1 MTEAGERPRDYY
13 GLARIRDSLFH
24 FVFGKGFSAF
34 SALAVV
40 VLIIRELPIAAYAIY
55 ATLHAVVMML
65 RLLTSFGVNATVLRF
80 IPDLRVVANNVAAYR
95 LLFGGVALRA
105 AFYVVP
111 VALVYWLAGDRFVT
125 LLGLEGFEWAFLLY
139 LVVGFFRIS
148 GLFYA
153 GALESLLW
161 QKQTQYSIAFS
172 NLTKLAGICVLIYLQ
187 QFSLRNVILLELSC
201 EVLTMLLMLTT
212 SIWSWRRDPARH
224 QGEAATLAQETGRYV
239 RFSFWAYLF
248 NLTAVLHGS
257 APNRLIA
264 AAFMSTTQMALF
276 GAVDRLIQLVKQ
288 YEPVKLLMGLFRPV
302 FNSKYRSR
310 EDFPAIM
317 AMADS
322 MFRFN
327 LVVLA
332 LPLLPIAVAGEPI
345 FDLISNGKYA
355 DGYLLFLGFFGVL
368 ALGSLM
374 MVLELLVKAVELTKI
389 FTLSNIV
396 LSGSVF
402 LAFPFFSK
410 IGLWALVVANCSGYV
425 VANTIVMAYLGMQ
438 GFHIRFSVS
447 NVLKIIGVTALA
459 IVCGRGLLALM
470 PPGWWPAA
478 CVVAWLTFLLGL
490 RLVPPFTREELG
502 VAKSLLAAKGAARA
516 H

>member
-1 MTEAGERPRDYY
+1 MAEAGKRTRDYY

-40 VLIIRELPIAAYAIY
+40 ILIIRELSVGEYAIY
-55 ATLHAVVMML
+55 ATLYAIVMML
-65 RLLTSFGVNATVLRF
+65 RLLTSFGINSTVLRF

-95 LLFGGVALRA
+95 LLFAGVALRA
-105 AFYVVP
+105 VFYIAP
-111 VALVYWLAGDRFVT
+111 VAIAYLFAGDQLVE
-125 LLGLEGFEWAFLLY
+125 LLSLDGFEWAFMLY
-139 LVVGFFRIS
+139 LIVGFFRIS

-172 NLTKLAGICVLIYLQ
+172 NLIKLLGVIGLIYLKD
-187 QFSLRNVILLELSC
+187 FSLYNVILLELSC
-201 EVLTMLLMLTT
+201 EILTMILMLST
-212 SIWSWRRDPARH
+212 SIYSWRQDTAR
-224 QGEAATLAQETGRYV
+224 GEGQASTLTQETGRYV

-248 NLTAVLHGS
+248 NLTAALNGS

-276 GAVDRLIQLVKQ
+276 GAVDRLIQLIRQ
-288 YEPVKLLMGLFRPV
+288 YEPIKLLMGLFRPV

-310 EDFPAIM
+310 EDYPVIM

-322 MFRFN
+322 MFRLN

-332 LPLLPIAVAGEPI
+332 LPLLPIAVSGRPI

-355 DGYLLFLGFFGVL
+355 DGYLLFLGFFAVL
-368 ALGSLM
+368 ALASLM

-389 FTLSNIV
+389 FTLSNLV

-402 LAFPFFSK
+402 LAFPFFGT
-410 IGLWALVVANCSGYV
+410 IGLWALVVANCSGYLI
-425 VANTIVMAYLGMQ
+425 ANTIVMTYLTVR
-438 GFHIRFSVS
+438 GFRTRFSIN
-447 NVLKIIGVTALA
+447 NVLKIVGATILA
-459 IVCGRGLLALM
+459 IACGHAVLALTS
-470 PPGWWPAA
+470 PGWWPAG
-478 CVVAWLTFLLGL
+478 CVVAWLTFIAGL
-490 RLVPPFTREELG
+490 FLVPPFTNEELG
-502 VAKSLLAAKGAARA
+502 IAKSLIAAKGGARA